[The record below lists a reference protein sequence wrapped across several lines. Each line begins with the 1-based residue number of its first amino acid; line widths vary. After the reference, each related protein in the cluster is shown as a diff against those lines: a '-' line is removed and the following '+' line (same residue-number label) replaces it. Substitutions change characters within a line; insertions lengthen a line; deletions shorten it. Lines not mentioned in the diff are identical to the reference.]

1 MRTAADPRRTLRP
14 PLLCALVALVM
25 AAGALGVALDGGHW
39 SPTALAHVNARTGM
53 GRAAR
58 ALDPGFRA
66 WRTGAYDGQFY
77 WGIAIDPLAT
87 GTLHRAIDKPSYRY
101 GHPLYGWLGWLVS
114 GGQARAVPIALIAI
128 ALAAITVAA
137 GAAALLGLARGLSG
151 WQGLFVAL
159 NPGLISAS
167 TQDLAEPLA
176 AALLLLALLA
186 VVREHRVLAWVL
198 LALLPLAKEPLLV
211 AIFAMVCYELVA
223 RRARR
228 ALVYA
233 AALSPAVAWWIYARV
248 TLGAWF
254 TTGTTALGQPFVG
267 WWKALSGSA
276 GNVHGLLARN
286 NDVRLLGVAILVCL
300 LSVLLLGGL
309 SAVRRPG
316 VFEQSYVA
324 LGLFAACLAANATAA
339 FTTALRN
346 TAFLLALV
354 PFVVTSSAEPFAA
367 VGRAMARIRHTNR
380 RPPPPTARFRLAQSR
395 IDPEPWFPSHPSARS
410 VPKSAGLGICCPPDE
425 TPVRSE

>member
-1 MRTAADPRRTLRP
+1 MRTVADHRLRLRP
-14 PLLCALVALVM
+14 PLVCALAALVV

-58 ALDPGFRA
+58 AIDPGFRT

-77 WGIAIDPLAT
+77 WGIAVDPLAT
-87 GTLHRAIDKPSYRY
+87 GTLHGAIDKPSYRY

-114 GGQARAVPIALIAI
+114 AGQARAVPVALIAI
-128 ALAAITVAA
+128 ALTAITVAA
-137 GAAALLGLARGLSG
+137 GAAALLGIARRLSG
-151 WQGLFVAL
+151 WQGLFVAF

-186 VVREHRVLAWVL
+186 VVRDRRVLAWVL

-211 AIFAMVCYELVA
+211 AILAMVCYELVA
-223 RRARR
+223 RRTRR

-276 GNVHGLLARN
+276 GNVHGLLARG
-286 NDVRLLGVAILVCL
+286 DDARILGVTTLVCL
-300 LSVLLLGGL
+300 LVLLLLGGL

-316 VFEQSYVA
+316 VLEQSYVA
-324 LGLFAACLAANATAA
+324 LGLFAACLATNATAA

-354 PFVVTSSAEPFAA
+354 PFVITSSTAPFAA
-367 VGRAMARIRHTNR
+367 LARPTARIRPTTG
-380 RPPPPTARFRLAQSR
+380 RPP
-395 IDPEPWFPSHPSARS
+395 
-410 VPKSAGLGICCPPDE
+410 
-425 TPVRSE
+425 TP